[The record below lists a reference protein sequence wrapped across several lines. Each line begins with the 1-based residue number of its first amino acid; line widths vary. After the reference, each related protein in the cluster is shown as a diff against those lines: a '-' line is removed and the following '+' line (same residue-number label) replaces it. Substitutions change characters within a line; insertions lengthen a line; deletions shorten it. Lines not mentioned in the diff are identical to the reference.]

1 MDEVG
6 GTQSDGGNAV
16 AAEMDPEGFTI
27 TLDRFTGPLDLLL
40 FLIKKNEMDIRDL
53 AVAPIADQ
61 YASYIEQQKDLDLE
75 MAGMYTAMAAELVQ
89 LKSRMIL
96 PRSALAGPDEPDPR
110 KTLVDRL
117 LLYRRFQTAGAHLKE
132 RAVEAAKRF
141 FRGTVDLS
149 APYRK
154 GVILLQEATLFTL
167 LAEYRIILDA
177 SRGRRRPPDEIALD
191 ASRVEDRA
199 REILRRLSEEKEISF
214 DHVFF
219 VGSRRVELLV
229 FLLSLLELT
238 RLRLIRVRQD
248 APFADIAVV
257 PGDRFRSDTPP
268 ELLMSA
274 EQIFETDEPV
284 PQDIRPNT
292 PTEVAQT
299 HA

>member
-1 MDEVG
+1 MEEVG
-6 GTQSDGGNAV
+6 ESPSGGNAV

-40 FLIKKNEMDIRDL
+40 FLIKKNEMDLRDL

-61 YASYIEQQKDLDLE
+61 YAAYIEQQKELNLE
-75 MAGMYTAMAAELVQ
+75 TAGLYTAMAAELVQ

-96 PRSALAGPDEPDPR
+96 PRSISAGPDEPDPR

-132 RAVEAAKRF
+132 RAAEAARRF

-154 GVILLQEATLFTL
+154 GVILLQEATLFSL
-167 LAEYRIILDA
+167 LAEYRIVLDA
-177 SRGRRRPPDEIALD
+177 LRGRRRPPAEIALD

-199 REILRRLSEEKEISF
+199 REILRRLAQERQIVF

-219 VGSRRVELLV
+219 VGSKRVELLV

-238 RLRLIRVRQD
+238 RLRLIHVRQ
-248 APFADIAVV
+248 AEPFSDITVV
-257 PGDRFRSDTPP
+257 PGERFRADTPP

-274 EQIFETDEPV
+274 EQIFETEEPV
-284 PQDIRPNT
+284 TDK
-292 PTEVAQT
+292 PTEVAQN